1 MSDAIPLDLRL
12 DLKNYV
18 TPRVFIAATRQDDGK
33 TTTSIGL
40 FAALRSR
47 YGNIGYIKP
56 VGQRFVEVEGMKIDE
71 DTVLVNAT
79 YKVRS
84 PLRAMSPIA
93 VEPNFTRRYLEHSN
107 QEELQRRVQ
116 SAFDEA
122 AWEKNFIII
131 EGTGHAGVG
140 SVFDLS
146 NASVA
151 KMLHSK
157 VVIVSSGGIGKPI
170 DEIALNLA
178 LFEKFGVEVIGA
190 ILNKVLPEKM
200 DLVREY
206 GERGLKRLGLPLL
219 GVMPYSTELR
229 KPTLNQVREEI
240 NGEFISGGDF
250 KRRRIA
256 RVQIGAMSARNVEN
270 YFEPG
275 TLIITGGD
283 REELILAVLQHGE
296 SGAAPI
302 TGVVLTGG
310 MLPSNGVMDL
320 IRQRNIPFVRT
331 ANDVYSV
338 ASSINRMTVKTEIG
352 DKDKITLIEN
362 LISRNVDVDR
372 IISLVVP
379 DEVAGRQM
387 ALKLKS

>member
-1 MSDAIPLDLRL
+1 MDLSL
-12 DLKNYV
+12 DLKNFV
-18 TPRVFIAATRQDDGK
+18 TPRIFIAATRQNDGK

-40 FAALRSR
+40 FAALQSR
-47 YGNIGYIKP
+47 FGNIGYIKP
-56 VGQRFVEVEGMKIDE
+56 VGQRFVEIEGMKIDE
-71 DTVLVNAT
+71 DSVLVNQT

-93 VEPNFTRRYLEHSN
+93 VEPNFTRRYLETGN
-107 QEELQRRVQ
+107 LPDLQKRVQ
-116 SAFDEA
+116 NAFDEA
-122 AWEKNFIII
+122 SWEKNFIII

-146 NASVA
+146 NAAVA

-157 VVIVSSGGIGKPI
+157 VIIVSSGGIGKPI

-178 LFEKFGVEVIGA
+178 LFEKSGVEVIGA

-206 GERGLKRLGLPLL
+206 GARGLKRLGLPLL

-229 KPTLNQVREEI
+229 KPTLNQVREETK
-240 NGEFISGGDF
+240 GEFLSGADF
-250 KRRRIA
+250 KRRRVA

-283 REELILAVLQHGE
+283 RDELILEVLKHGE

-302 TGVVLTGG
+302 SGVVLTGG
-310 MLPSNGVMDL
+310 MLPPDSTVDR
-320 IRQRNIPFVRT
+320 IRKSNIPFMRT
-331 ANDVYSV
+331 ACDVYTV
-338 ASSINRMTVKTEIG
+338 ATSINRMTVKTEIG

-372 IISLVVP
+372 IVGKVSH
-379 DEVAGRQM
+379 DEVNGRQM
-387 ALKLKS
+387 SLKLR

>member
-1 MSDAIPLDLRL
+1 MSNAIPMDLSL
-12 DLKNYV
+12 DLKNFV
-18 TPRVFIAATRQDDGK
+18 TPRIFIAATRQNDGK
-33 TTTSIGL
+33 TTTSLGL
-40 FAALRSR
+40 FAALQSR
-47 YGNIGYIKP
+47 FGNIGYIKP
-56 VGQRFVEVEGMKIDE
+56 VGQRFVEIDGMKIDE
-71 DTVLVNAT
+71 DSVLVNRT

-93 VEPNFTRRYLEHSN
+93 VEPNFTRRYLETGN
-107 QEELQRRVQ
+107 LPDLQKQVQ
-116 SAFDEA
+116 NAFDEA
-122 AWEKNFIII
+122 SWEKNFIII

-146 NASVA
+146 NAAVA

-157 VVIVSSGGIGKPI
+157 VIIVSSGGIGKPI
-170 DEIALNLA
+170 DEIALNMA

-206 GERGLKRLGLPLL
+206 GARGLKRLGLPLL
-219 GVMPYSTELR
+219 GVMPYNTELR

-240 NGEFISGGDF
+240 KGEFMAGADF
-250 KRRRIA
+250 KRRRVA

-283 REELILAVLQHGE
+283 RDELILTVLKHGE

-302 TGVVLTGG
+302 SGVVLTGG
-310 MLPSNGVMDL
+310 MLPPDSTVDL
-320 IRQRNIPFVRT
+320 IRKSNIPFMRT
-331 ANDVYSV
+331 ACDVYSV
-338 ASSINRMTVKTEIG
+338 ATSINRMTVKTEIG
-352 DKDKITLIEN
+352 DKDKITMIEN
-362 LISRNVDVDR
+362 LISRNVDVDQ
-372 IISLVVP
+372 IVAKASN
-379 DEVAGRQM
+379 DEVNGRQM
-387 ALKLKS
+387 SLKLR

>member
-1 MSDAIPLDLRL
+1 MSNAIPMDLSL
-12 DLKNYV
+12 DLKNVV

-33 TTTSIGL
+33 TTTSLGL

-47 YGNIGYIKP
+47 FGNIGYIKP

-71 DTVLVNAT
+71 DTVLVNET

-93 VEPNFTRRYLEHSN
+93 VEPNFTRSYLEHGN
-107 QEELQRRVQ
+107 QVELHQRVQ
-116 SAFDEA
+116 TAFDEA
-122 AWEKNFIII
+122 SWEKNFIII

-146 NASVA
+146 NATVA

-157 VVIVSSGGIGKPI
+157 VIIVSSGGIGKPI

-178 LFEKFGVEVIGA
+178 LFEKIGVQVIGA

-200 DLVREY
+200 DLIREY

-219 GVMPYSTELR
+219 GVMPYNTELR
-229 KPTLNQVREEI
+229 KPTLNQMREEI
-240 NGEFISGGDF
+240 KGEFLSGADF
-250 KRRRIA
+250 KRRRIS

-275 TLIITGGD
+275 TLILTGGD
-283 REELILAVLQHGE
+283 REELILAVLKHGE

-302 TGVVLTGG
+302 AGVVLTGG
-310 MLPSNGVMDL
+310 MLPAGSVVDA
-320 IRQRNIPFVRT
+320 IRKSAIPFIRT
-331 ANDVYSV
+331 ACDIYSV
-338 ASSINRMTVKTEIG
+338 ASALNRMTVKTEIG
-352 DKDKITLIEN
+352 DKDKIALIEN

-372 IISLVVP
+372 IISLVSP
-379 DEVAGRQM
+379 DEVNGRQM
-387 ALKLKS
+387 SLKLR